1 MVFLFNIFYQ
11 LGDSLAFLLLAAIGL
26 AVIFGMMKIINL
38 AHGEFITVG
47 AYGTVVSGKVFNLP
61 LPIAMAFGVIVTIIF
76 GLILEKYIIRYL
88 YGRPLDSVVAT
99 WGISLI
105 VSQSFLVIFGPSY
118 EGLQTPMGNFQLGE
132 FSYSEY
138 RIFLIFF
145 ALFLL
150 FLLYYLFMKTSF
162 GTLARATIE
171 NPSISS
177 SMGVDV
183 KNIYTTTF
191 AIGAGLAGVTGALYA
206 PTMTIVPSIG
216 QAFIVSAFI
225 TVVTAGASP
234 FVGLVPAAAFLGT
247 VQTSVT
253 FFYKSTFGLIAILCS
268 VILIIRYLPN
278 GFSGLIL
285 KKKSK

>member
-11 LGDSLAFLLLAAIGL
+11 FGDSLAFLLLAAIGL

-76 GLILEKYIIRYL
+76 GLILEKLVIRHL

-105 VSQSFLVIFGPSY
+105 ISQSFLVIFGPSY
-118 EGLQTPMGNFQLGE
+118 EGLQTPMGNFKLGDY
-132 FSYSEY
+132 SYSEY

-145 ALFLL
+145 SVSLL
-150 FLLYYLFMKTSF
+150 ALLYILFMKTSF
-162 GTLARATIE
+162 GALARATIE
-171 NPSISS
+171 KPEIAS
-177 SMGVDV
+177 SMGVNV
-183 KNIYTTTF
+183 KNVYSVTF

-234 FVGLVPAAAFLGT
+234 FIGLVPAAAFLST

-253 FFYKSTFGLIAILCS
+253 FFYKATIGIIALLFS
-268 VILIIRYLPN
+268 VIIIIRFLPK
-278 GFSGLIL
+278 GFSGLI
-285 KKKSK
+285 SKEK

>member
-1 MVFLFNIFYQ
+1 MILLFNIIYQ
-11 LGDSLAFLLLAAIGL
+11 FGDALSFLLLSAIGL

-47 AYGTVVSGKVFNLP
+47 AYATVISGKVLHLP
-61 LPIAMAFGVIVTIIF
+61 LPIAMAAGVLVTILF
-76 GLILEKYIIRYL
+76 GLILEKLVIRHL

-105 VSQSFLVIFGPSY
+105 ISQSFLVIFGPSY
-118 EGLQTPMGNFQLGE
+118 EGLQTPMGNFKLWDY
-132 FSYSEY
+132 SYSEY

-145 ALFLL
+145 SVSLL
-150 FLLYYLFMKTSF
+150 ALLYILFMRTSF
-162 GTLARATIE
+162 GALARATIE
-171 NPSISS
+171 KPEIAS
-177 SMGVDV
+177 SMGVNV
-183 KNIYTTTF
+183 KNVYSVTF

-206 PTMTIVPSIG
+206 PTMTIVPSIR

-234 FVGLVPAAAFLGT
+234 FIGLVPAAAFLST

-253 FFYKSTFGLIAILCS
+253 FFYKATIGIIALLFS
-268 VILIIRYLPN
+268 VIIIIRFLPK
-278 GFSGLIL
+278 GFSGLI
-285 KKKSK
+285 SKEK

>member
-1 MVFLFNIFYQ
+1 MLFNIVYQ
-11 LGDSLAFLLLAAIGL
+11 FGDALSFLLLSAIGL

-47 AYGTVVSGKVFNLP
+47 AYATVISGKVLHLP
-61 LPIAMAFGVIVTIIF
+61 LPVAMAAGVLVTILF
-76 GLILEKYIIRYL
+76 GLILEKLVISHL

-105 VSQSFLVIFGPSY
+105 ISQSFLVIFGPSY
-118 EGLQTPMGNFQLGE
+118 EGLQTPMGNFKLGDY
-132 FSYSEY
+132 SYSEY

-145 ALFLL
+145 SISLL
-150 FLLYYLFMKTSF
+150 ALLYILFMKTSF
-162 GTLARATIE
+162 GALARATIE
-171 NPSISS
+171 KPEIAS
-177 SMGVDV
+177 SMGVNV
-183 KNIYTTTF
+183 KNVYSVTF

-234 FVGLVPAAAFLGT
+234 FIGLVPAAAFLST

-253 FFYKSTFGLIAILCS
+253 FFYKATIGIIALLFS
-268 VILIIRYLPN
+268 VIIIIRFLPK
-278 GFSGLIL
+278 GFSGLI
-285 KKKSK
+285 SKEK

>member
-1 MVFLFNIFYQ
+1 MILLFNIIYQ
-11 LGDSLAFLLLAAIGL
+11 FGDALSFLLLSAIGL

-47 AYGTVVSGKVFNLP
+47 AYATVISGKVLHLP
-61 LPIAMAFGVIVTIIF
+61 LPIAMAAGVLVTILF
-76 GLILEKYIIRYL
+76 GLILEKLVIRHL

-105 VSQSFLVIFGPSY
+105 ISQSFLVIFGPSY
-118 EGLQTPMGNFQLGE
+118 EGLQTPMGNFKLGDY
-132 FSYSEY
+132 SYSEY

-145 ALFLL
+145 SVSLL
-150 FLLYYLFMKTSF
+150 ALLYILFMKTSF
-162 GTLARATIE
+162 GALARATIE
-171 NPSISS
+171 KPEIAS
-177 SMGVDV
+177 SMGVNV
-183 KNIYTTTF
+183 KNVYSVTF

-206 PTMTIVPSIG
+206 TTMTIVPSIG

-234 FVGLVPAAAFLGT
+234 FIGLVPAAAFLST

-253 FFYKSTFGLIAILCS
+253 FFYKATIGIIALLFS
-268 VILIIRYLPN
+268 VIIIIRFLPK
-278 GFSGLIL
+278 GFSGLI
-285 KKKSK
+285 SKEK

>member
-1 MVFLFNIFYQ
+1 MILLFNIIYQ
-11 LGDSLAFLLLAAIGL
+11 FGDALSFLLLSAIGL

-47 AYGTVVSGKVFNLP
+47 AYATVISGKVLHLP
-61 LPIAMAFGVIVTIIF
+61 LPIAMAAGVLVTILF
-76 GLILEKYIIRYL
+76 GLILEKLVIRHL

-105 VSQSFLVIFGPSY
+105 ISQSFLVIFGPSY
-118 EGLQTPMGNFQLGE
+118 EGLQTPMGNFKLGDY
-132 FSYSEY
+132 SYSEY

-145 ALFLL
+145 SVSLL
-150 FLLYYLFMKTSF
+150 ALLYILFMKTSF
-162 GTLARATIE
+162 GALARATIE
-171 NPSISS
+171 KPEIAS
-177 SMGVDV
+177 SMGVNV
-183 KNIYTTTF
+183 KNVYSVTF

-234 FVGLVPAAAFLGT
+234 FIGLVPAAAFLST

-253 FFYKSTFGLIAILCS
+253 FFYKATIGIIALLFS
-268 VILIIRYLPN
+268 VIIIIRFLHK
-278 GFSGLIL
+278 GFSGLI
-285 KKKSK
+285 SKEK

>member
-1 MVFLFNIFYQ
+1 MLFNIVYQ
-11 LGDSLAFLLLAAIGL
+11 FGDALAFLLLSAIGL

-47 AYGTVVSGKVFNLP
+47 AYGTVVSGKIFNLP
-61 LPIAMAFGVIVTIIF
+61 LPIAMSAGVLITIIF
-76 GLILEKYIIRYL
+76 GLVLEKLIIRYL

-105 VSQSFLVIFGPSY
+105 VSQSFLVIFGPSF
-118 EGLQTPMGNFQLGE
+118 EGLQTPMGNFKLGDY
-132 FSYSEY
+132 SYSEY
-138 RIFLIFF
+138 RVFLIFF
-145 ALFLL
+145 SFSLL
-150 FLLYYLFMKTSF
+150 GLLYILFMKTSF

-171 NPSISS
+171 KPETASA
-177 SMGVDV
+177 MGV
-183 KNIYTTTF
+183 NISNVYSTTF
-191 AIGAGLAGVTGALYA
+191 AIGAGLAGITGALYA

-234 FVGLVPAAAFLGT
+234 FIGLIPAASFLSV

-253 FFYKSTFGLIAILCS
+253 FFYKATIGIIALLFA
-268 VILIIRYLPN
+268 VILIIRFLPK
-278 GFSGLIL
+278 GFSGLIT
-285 KKKSK
+285 KQK

>member
-1 MVFLFNIFYQ
+1 MLFNIVYQ
-11 LGDSLAFLLLAAIGL
+11 FGDALSFLLLSAIGL

-47 AYGTVVSGKVFNLP
+47 AYGTVVSGKVFSLP
-61 LPIAMAFGVIVTIIF
+61 LPVAMAFGVLVTIIF
-76 GLILEKYIIRYL
+76 GLILEKLIIRHL

-105 VSQSFLVIFGPSY
+105 VSQSFLIIFGSSY
-118 EGLQTPMGNFQLGE
+118 EGLQTPMGNFKLGDY
-132 FSYSEY
+132 SYSEY
-138 RIFLIFF
+138 RVFLIIFS
-145 ALFLL
+145 LL
-150 FLLYYLFMKTSF
+150 LLALLYILFMKTSF

-171 NPSISS
+171 KPEMASA
-177 SMGVDV
+177 MGVNV
-183 KNIYTTTF
+183 NNVYSATF

-234 FVGLVPAAAFLGT
+234 FIGLVPAAAFLST
-247 VQTSVT
+247 IQTSVT
-253 FFYKSTFGLIAILCS
+253 FFYKTTIGIVALLSS
-268 VILIIRYLPN
+268 VILIIRFLPK
-278 GFSGLIL
+278 GFSGLMER
-285 KKKSK
+285 KK

>member
-1 MVFLFNIFYQ
+1 MITLFNIVYQ
-11 LGDSLAFLLLAAIGL
+11 FGDVLAFLLLSAIGL

-47 AYGTVVSGKVFNLP
+47 AYGTVVSGKVFHLP
-61 LPIAMAFGVIVTIIF
+61 LPVAMAFGVLVTIIF
-76 GLILEKYIIRYL
+76 GLILEKFIIRYL

-118 EGLQTPMGNFQLGE
+118 EGLQTPMGNFRLGE

-138 RIFLIFF
+138 RVFLI
-145 ALFLL
+145 LFSLSLL
-150 FLLYYLFMKTSF
+150 ASLYLLFMKTNF
-162 GTLARATIE
+162 GALARATIE
-171 NPSISS
+171 RPDIAST
-177 SMGVDV
+177 MGVNV
-183 KNIYTTTF
+183 KNVYSVTF
-191 AIGAGLAGVTGALYA
+191 AIGAGLAGITGALYA

-225 TVVTAGASP
+225 TVVTAGAAP
-234 FVGLVPAAAFLGT
+234 FIGLVPAAAFLST

-253 FFYKSTFGLIAILCS
+253 FFYRATIGLIAILFA
-268 VILIIRYLPN
+268 VILIIRFLPK
-278 GFSGLIL
+278 GFSGIIS
-285 KKKSK
+285 KSK

>member
-1 MVFLFNIFYQ
+1 MLFNIVYQ
-11 LGDSLAFLLLAAIGL
+11 FGDALSFLLLSAIGL

-47 AYGTVVSGKVFNLP
+47 AYATVISGKVLHLP
-61 LPIAMAFGVIVTIIF
+61 LPVAMAAGVLVTILF
-76 GLILEKYIIRYL
+76 GLILEKLVIRHL

-118 EGLQTPMGNFQLGE
+118 EGLQTPMGNFKLGDY
-132 FSYSEY
+132 SYSEY

-145 ALFLL
+145 SISLL
-150 FLLYYLFMKTSF
+150 ALLYILFMKTSF
-162 GTLARATIE
+162 GALARATIE
-171 NPSISS
+171 KPEIAS
-177 SMGVDV
+177 SMGVNV
-183 KNIYTTTF
+183 KNVYSVTF

-234 FVGLVPAAAFLGT
+234 FIGLVPAAAFLST

-253 FFYKSTFGLIAILCS
+253 FFYKATIGIIALLFS
-268 VILIIRYLPN
+268 VIIIIRFLPK
-278 GFSGLIL
+278 GFSGLI
-285 KKKSK
+285 SKEK

>member
-1 MVFLFNIFYQ
+1 MLFNIVYQ
-11 LGDSLAFLLLAAIGL
+11 FGDALSFLLLSAIGL

-47 AYGTVVSGKVFNLP
+47 AYGTVVSGKVFSLP
-61 LPIAMAFGVIVTIIF
+61 LPVAMAFGVLVTIIF
-76 GLILEKYIIRYL
+76 GLILEKLIIRHL

-105 VSQSFLVIFGPSY
+105 VSQSFLIIFGPSY
-118 EGLQTPMGNFQLGE
+118 EGLQTPMGNFKLGDY
-132 FSYSEY
+132 SYSEY
-138 RIFLIFF
+138 RVFLIIFS
-145 ALFLL
+145 LL
-150 FLLYYLFMKTSF
+150 LLALLYILFMKTSF

-171 NPSISS
+171 KPEMASA
-177 SMGVDV
+177 MGVNV
-183 KNIYTTTF
+183 NNVYSATF

-234 FVGLVPAAAFLGT
+234 FIGLVPAAAFLST
-247 VQTSVT
+247 IQTSVT
-253 FFYKSTFGLIAILCS
+253 FFYKTTIGIVALLSS
-268 VILIIRYLPN
+268 VILIIRFLPK
-278 GFSGLIL
+278 GFSGLMER
-285 KKKSK
+285 KK

>member
-1 MVFLFNIFYQ
+1 MLFNIVYQ
-11 LGDSLAFLLLAAIGL
+11 FGDALSFLLLSAIGL

-47 AYGTVVSGKVFNLP
+47 AYGTVVSGKVFSLP
-61 LPIAMAFGVIVTIIF
+61 LPVAMAFGVLVTIIF
-76 GLILEKYIIRYL
+76 GLILEKLIIRHL

-105 VSQSFLVIFGPSY
+105 VSQSFLIIFGPSY
-118 EGLQTPMGNFQLGE
+118 EGLQTPMGNFKLGDY
-132 FSYSEY
+132 SYSEY
-138 RIFLIFF
+138 RVFLIMFS
-145 ALFLL
+145 LL
-150 FLLYYLFMKTSF
+150 LLALLYILFMKTSF

-171 NPSISS
+171 KPEMASA
-177 SMGVDV
+177 MGVNV
-183 KNIYTTTF
+183 NNVYSATF

-234 FVGLVPAAAFLGT
+234 FIGLVPAAAFLST
-247 VQTSVT
+247 IQTSVT
-253 FFYKSTFGLIAILCS
+253 FFYKTTIGIVALLSS
-268 VILIIRYLPN
+268 VILIIRFLPK
-278 GFSGLIL
+278 GFSGLMER
-285 KKKSK
+285 KK

>member
-1 MVFLFNIFYQ
+1 MIMLFNIVYQ
-11 LGDSLAFLLLAAIGL
+11 FGDALSFLLLSAIGL

-47 AYGTVVSGKVFNLP
+47 AYGTVVSGKVLHLP
-61 LPIAMAFGVIVTIIF
+61 LPIAMAFGVLVTIIF
-76 GLILEKYIIRYL
+76 GLILEKLIIRHL

-118 EGLQTPMGNFQLGE
+118 EGLQTPMGNFKLGDY
-132 FSYSEY
+132 SYSEY
-138 RIFLIFF
+138 RVFLIFF
-145 ALFLL
+145 SLSLL
-150 FLLYYLFMKTSF
+150 ALLYILFMKTSF

-171 NPSISS
+171 KPEIAS
-177 SMGVDV
+177 SMGVNV
-183 KNIYTTTF
+183 NSIYSITF

-225 TVVTAGASP
+225 TVVSAGASP
-234 FVGLVPAAAFLGT
+234 FIGLVPAAAFLST

-253 FFYKSTFGLIAILCS
+253 FFYKATIGIIALLFS
-268 VILIIRYLPN
+268 VIIIIRFLPK
-278 GFSGLIL
+278 GFSGLI
-285 KKKSK
+285 SKQK

>member
-1 MVFLFNIFYQ
+1 MLFNIVYQ
-11 LGDSLAFLLLAAIGL
+11 FGDALSFLLLSAIGL

-47 AYGTVVSGKVFNLP
+47 AYATVISGKVLHLP
-61 LPIAMAFGVIVTIIF
+61 LPVAMAAGVLVTILF
-76 GLILEKYIIRYL
+76 GLILEKLVIRHL

-118 EGLQTPMGNFQLGE
+118 EGLQTPMGNFKLGDY
-132 FSYSEY
+132 SYSEY

-145 ALFLL
+145 SISLL
-150 FLLYYLFMKTSF
+150 VLLYILFMKTSF
-162 GTLARATIE
+162 GALARATIE
-171 NPSISS
+171 KPEIAS
-177 SMGVDV
+177 SMGVNV
-183 KNIYTTTF
+183 KNVYSVTF

-234 FVGLVPAAAFLGT
+234 FIGLVPAAAFLST

-253 FFYKSTFGLIAILCS
+253 FFYKATIGIIALLFS
-268 VILIIRYLPN
+268 VIIIIRFLPK
-278 GFSGLIL
+278 GFSGLI
-285 KKKSK
+285 SKEK

>member
-1 MVFLFNIFYQ
+1 MIMLFNIVYQ
-11 LGDSLAFLLLAAIGL
+11 FGDALSFLLLSAIGL

-47 AYGTVVSGKVFNLP
+47 AYGTVVSGKILHLP
-61 LPIAMAFGVIVTIIF
+61 LPIAMAFGVLVTILF
-76 GLILEKYIIRYL
+76 GLILEKLIIRHL

-118 EGLQTPMGNFQLGE
+118 EGLQTPMGNFKLGDY
-132 FSYSEY
+132 SYSEY
-138 RIFLIFF
+138 RVFLIFF
-145 ALFLL
+145 SLSLL
-150 FLLYYLFMKTSF
+150 FFLYILFMKTSF
-162 GTLARATIE
+162 GALARATIE
-171 NPSISS
+171 KPEIAS
-177 SMGVDV
+177 SMGVNV
-183 KNIYTTTF
+183 NNIYSITF

-225 TVVTAGASP
+225 TVVSAGASP
-234 FVGLVPAAAFLGT
+234 FIGLVPAAAFLST

-253 FFYKSTFGLIAILCS
+253 FFYKATIGIIALLFS
-268 VILIIRYLPN
+268 VIIIIRFLPK
-278 GFSGLIL
+278 GFSGLI
-285 KKKSK
+285 SKQK

>member
-1 MVFLFNIFYQ
+1 MILLFNIIYQ
-11 LGDSLAFLLLAAIGL
+11 FGDALSFLLLSAIGL

-47 AYGTVVSGKVFNLP
+47 AYATVISGKVLHLP
-61 LPIAMAFGVIVTIIF
+61 LPIAMAAGVLVTILF
-76 GLILEKYIIRYL
+76 GLILEKLVIRHL

-105 VSQSFLVIFGPSY
+105 ISQSFLVIFGPSY
-118 EGLQTPMGNFQLGE
+118 EGLQTPMGNFKLGDY
-132 FSYSEY
+132 SYSEY

-145 ALFLL
+145 SISLL
-150 FLLYYLFMKTSF
+150 ALLYILFMKTSF
-162 GTLARATIE
+162 GALARATIE
-171 NPSISS
+171 KPEIAS
-177 SMGVDV
+177 SMGVNV
-183 KNIYTTTF
+183 KNVYSVTF

-206 PTMTIVPSIG
+206 PTMTIVQSIG

-234 FVGLVPAAAFLGT
+234 FIGLVPAAAFLST

-253 FFYKSTFGLIAILCS
+253 FFYKATIGIIALLFS
-268 VILIIRYLPN
+268 VIIIIRFLPK
-278 GFSGLIL
+278 GFSGLI
-285 KKKSK
+285 SKEK

>member
-1 MVFLFNIFYQ
+1 MIMLFNIVYQ
-11 LGDSLAFLLLAAIGL
+11 FGDALAFLLLSAIGL

-61 LPIAMAFGVIVTIIF
+61 LPIAMAAGVIITIIF
-76 GLILEKYIIRYL
+76 GLILEKLIIRYL

-118 EGLQTPMGNFQLGE
+118 EGLQTPLGNFKLGDY
-132 FSYSEY
+132 SYAEY
-138 RIFLIFF
+138 RIFLILF
-145 ALFLL
+145 AFLL
-150 FLLYYLFMKTSF
+150 LGLLYILFMKTSF

-171 NPSISS
+171 KPEIAS
-177 SMGVDV
+177 SMGV
-183 KNIYTTTF
+183 NISNVYSTTF
-191 AIGAGLAGVTGALYA
+191 AIGAGLAGITGALYA

-234 FVGLVPAAAFLGT
+234 FIGLIPAASFLST

-253 FFYKSTFGLIAILCS
+253 FFYKATIGIIALLFS
-268 VILIIRYLPN
+268 VILIIRFLPK
-278 GFSGLIL
+278 GFSGLIT
-285 KKKSK
+285 KQK

>member
-1 MVFLFNIFYQ
+1 MILLFNIIYQ
-11 LGDSLAFLLLAAIGL
+11 FGGALSFLLLSAIGL

-47 AYGTVVSGKVFNLP
+47 AYATVISGKVLHLP
-61 LPIAMAFGVIVTIIF
+61 LPIAMAAGVLVTILF
-76 GLILEKYIIRYL
+76 GLILEKLVIRHL
-88 YGRPLDSVVAT
+88 YGRPLDWVVAT

-105 VSQSFLVIFGPSY
+105 ISQSFLVIFGPSY
-118 EGLQTPMGNFQLGE
+118 EGLQTPMGNFKLGDY
-132 FSYSEY
+132 SYSEY

-145 ALFLL
+145 SVSLL
-150 FLLYYLFMKTSF
+150 ALLYILFMKTSF
-162 GTLARATIE
+162 GALARATIE
-171 NPSISS
+171 KPEIAS
-177 SMGVDV
+177 SMGVNV
-183 KNIYTTTF
+183 KNVYSVTF

-234 FVGLVPAAAFLGT
+234 FIGLVPAAAFLST

-253 FFYKSTFGLIAILCS
+253 FFYKATIGIIALLFS
-268 VILIIRYLPN
+268 VIIIIRFLPK
-278 GFSGLIL
+278 GFSRLI
-285 KKKSK
+285 SKEK

>member
-1 MVFLFNIFYQ
+1 MILLFNIVYQ
-11 LGDSLAFLLLAAIGL
+11 FGDALSFLLLSAIGL

-47 AYGTVVSGKVFNLP
+47 AYATVISGKVLHLP
-61 LPIAMAFGVIVTIIF
+61 LPIAMAAGVLVTILF
-76 GLILEKYIIRYL
+76 GLILEKLVIRHL

-105 VSQSFLVIFGPSY
+105 ISQSFLVIFGPSY
-118 EGLQTPMGNFQLGE
+118 EGLQTPMGNFKLGDY
-132 FSYSEY
+132 SYSEY

-145 ALFLL
+145 SISLL
-150 FLLYYLFMKTSF
+150 ALLYILFMKTSF
-162 GTLARATIE
+162 GALARATIE
-171 NPSISS
+171 KPEIAS
-177 SMGVDV
+177 SMGVNV
-183 KNIYTTTF
+183 KNVYSVTF

-234 FVGLVPAAAFLGT
+234 FIGLVPAAAFLST

-253 FFYKSTFGLIAILCS
+253 FFYKATIGIIALLFS
-268 VILIIRYLPN
+268 VIIIIRFLPK
-278 GFSGLIL
+278 GFSGLI
-285 KKKSK
+285 SKEK

>member
-1 MVFLFNIFYQ
+1 MILLFNIIYQ
-11 LGDSLAFLLLAAIGL
+11 FGDALSFLLLSAIGL

-47 AYGTVVSGKVFNLP
+47 AYATVISGKVLHLP
-61 LPIAMAFGVIVTIIF
+61 LPVAMAAGVLVTILF
-76 GLILEKYIIRYL
+76 GLILEKLVIRHL

-105 VSQSFLVIFGPSY
+105 ISQSFLVIFGPSY
-118 EGLQTPMGNFQLGE
+118 EGLQTPMGNFKLGDY
-132 FSYSEY
+132 SYSEY

-145 ALFLL
+145 SISLL
-150 FLLYYLFMKTSF
+150 ALLYILFMKTSF
-162 GTLARATIE
+162 GALARATIE
-171 NPSISS
+171 KPEIAS
-177 SMGVDV
+177 SMGVNV
-183 KNIYTTTF
+183 KNVYSVTF

-234 FVGLVPAAAFLGT
+234 FIGLVPAAAFLST

-253 FFYKSTFGLIAILCS
+253 FFYKATIGIIALLFS
-268 VILIIRYLPN
+268 VIIIIRFLPK
-278 GFSGLIL
+278 GFSGLI
-285 KKKSK
+285 SKEK

>member
-1 MVFLFNIFYQ
+1 MILLFNIIYQ
-11 LGDSLAFLLLAAIGL
+11 FGDALSFLLLSAIGL

-47 AYGTVVSGKVFNLP
+47 AYATVISGKVLHLP
-61 LPIAMAFGVIVTIIF
+61 LPIAMAAGVLVTILF
-76 GLILEKYIIRYL
+76 GLILEKLVIRHL

-105 VSQSFLVIFGPSY
+105 ISQSFLVIFGPSY
-118 EGLQTPMGNFQLGE
+118 EGLQTPMGNFKLGDY
-132 FSYSEY
+132 SYSEY

-145 ALFLL
+145 SVSLL
-150 FLLYYLFMKTSF
+150 ALLYILFMKTSF
-162 GTLARATIE
+162 GALARATIE
-171 NPSISS
+171 KPEIAS
-177 SMGVDV
+177 SMGVNV
-183 KNIYTTTF
+183 KNVYSVTF

-216 QAFIVSAFI
+216 QAFIVRAFI

-234 FVGLVPAAAFLGT
+234 FIGLVPAAAFLST

-253 FFYKSTFGLIAILCS
+253 FFYKATIGIIALLFS
-268 VILIIRYLPN
+268 VIIIIRFLPK
-278 GFSGLIL
+278 GFSGLI
-285 KKKSK
+285 SKEK

>member
-1 MVFLFNIFYQ
+1 MILLFNIIYQ
-11 LGDSLAFLLLAAIGL
+11 FGDALSFLLLSAIGL

-47 AYGTVVSGKVFNLP
+47 AYATVISGKVLHLP
-61 LPIAMAFGVIVTIIF
+61 LTIAMAAGVLVTILF
-76 GLILEKYIIRYL
+76 GLILEKLVIRHL

-105 VSQSFLVIFGPSY
+105 ISQSFLVIFGPSY
-118 EGLQTPMGNFQLGE
+118 EGLQTPMGNFKLGDY
-132 FSYSEY
+132 SYSEY

-145 ALFLL
+145 SISLL
-150 FLLYYLFMKTSF
+150 ALLYILFMKTSF
-162 GTLARATIE
+162 GALARATIE
-171 NPSISS
+171 KPEIAS
-177 SMGVDV
+177 SMGVNV
-183 KNIYTTTF
+183 KNVYSVTF

-234 FVGLVPAAAFLGT
+234 FIGLVPAAAFLST

-253 FFYKSTFGLIAILCS
+253 FFYKATIGIIALLFS
-268 VILIIRYLPN
+268 VIIIIRFLPK
-278 GFSGLIL
+278 GFSGLI
-285 KKKSK
+285 SKEK

>member
-1 MVFLFNIFYQ
+1 MIMLFNMAYQ
-11 LGDSLAFLLLAAIGL
+11 FGDALSFLLLSAIGL

-47 AYGTVVSGKVFNLP
+47 AYGTVISGKVLHLP
-61 LPIAMAFGVIVTIIF
+61 LPIAMAVGVLVTILF
-76 GLILEKYIIRYL
+76 GLILEKLIIRHL

-118 EGLQTPMGNFQLGE
+118 EGLQTPMGNFKLGDY
-132 FSYSEY
+132 SYSEY

-145 ALFLL
+145 SISLL
-150 FLLYYLFMKTSF
+150 ALLYILFMKTSF
-162 GTLARATIE
+162 GALARATIE
-171 NPSISS
+171 KPEIAS
-177 SMGVDV
+177 SMGVNV
-183 KNIYTTTF
+183 KNVYSVTF

-234 FVGLVPAAAFLGT
+234 FIGLVPAAAFLST

-253 FFYKSTFGLIAILCS
+253 FFYKATIGIIALLFS
-268 VILIIRYLPN
+268 VIIIIRFLPK
-278 GFSGLIL
+278 GFSGLI
-285 KKKSK
+285 SKEK

>member
-1 MVFLFNIFYQ
+1 MILLFNIIYQ
-11 LGDSLAFLLLAAIGL
+11 FGDALSFLLLSAIGL

-47 AYGTVVSGKVFNLP
+47 AYATVISGKVLHLP
-61 LPIAMAFGVIVTIIF
+61 LPIAMAAGVLVTILF
-76 GLILEKYIIRYL
+76 GLILEKLVIRHL

-105 VSQSFLVIFGPSY
+105 ISQYFLVIFGPSY
-118 EGLQTPMGNFQLGE
+118 EGLQTPMGNFKLGDY
-132 FSYSEY
+132 SYSEY

-145 ALFLL
+145 SISLL
-150 FLLYYLFMKTSF
+150 ALLYILFMKTSF
-162 GTLARATIE
+162 GALARATIE
-171 NPSISS
+171 KPEIAS
-177 SMGVDV
+177 SMGVNV
-183 KNIYTTTF
+183 KNVYSVTF

-234 FVGLVPAAAFLGT
+234 FIGLVPAAAFLST

-253 FFYKSTFGLIAILCS
+253 FFYKATIGIIALLFS
-268 VILIIRYLPN
+268 VIIIIRFLPK
-278 GFSGLIL
+278 GFSGLI
-285 KKKSK
+285 SKEK

>member
-1 MVFLFNIFYQ
+1 MLFNMAYQ
-11 LGDSLAFLLLAAIGL
+11 FGDALSFLLLSAIGL

-47 AYGTVVSGKVFNLP
+47 AYGTVISGKVLHLP
-61 LPIAMAFGVIVTIIF
+61 LPIAMAVGVLVTILF
-76 GLILEKYIIRYL
+76 GLILEKLIIRHL

-118 EGLQTPMGNFQLGE
+118 EGLQTPMGNFKLGDY
-132 FSYSEY
+132 SYSEY

-145 ALFLL
+145 SIALLA
-150 FLLYYLFMKTSF
+150 LLYILFMKTSF
-162 GTLARATIE
+162 GALARATIE
-171 NPSISS
+171 KPEIAS
-177 SMGVDV
+177 SMGVNV
-183 KNIYTTTF
+183 KNVYSITF

-234 FVGLVPAAAFLGT
+234 FIGLVPAAAFLST

-253 FFYKSTFGLIAILCS
+253 FFYKATIGIIALLFS
-268 VILIIRYLPN
+268 VIIIIRFLPK
-278 GFSGLIL
+278 GFSGLI
-285 KKKSK
+285 SKEK

>member
-1 MVFLFNIFYQ
+1 MIMLFNIVYQ
-11 LGDSLAFLLLAAIGL
+11 FGDALSFLLLSAIGL

-47 AYGTVVSGKVFNLP
+47 AYGTVVSGKVFSLP
-61 LPIAMAFGVIVTIIF
+61 LPVAMAFGVLVTIIF
-76 GLILEKYIIRYL
+76 GLILEKLIIRHL

-105 VSQSFLVIFGPSY
+105 VSQSFLIIFGPSY
-118 EGLQTPMGNFQLGE
+118 EGLQTPMGNFKLGDY
-132 FSYSEY
+132 SYSEY
-138 RIFLIFF
+138 RVFLIIFS
-145 ALFLL
+145 LL
-150 FLLYYLFMKTSF
+150 LLALLYILFMKTSF

-171 NPSISS
+171 KPEMASA
-177 SMGVDV
+177 MGVNV
-183 KNIYTTTF
+183 NNVYSATF

-234 FVGLVPAAAFLGT
+234 FIGLVPAAAFLST
-247 VQTSVT
+247 IQTSVT
-253 FFYKSTFGLIAILCS
+253 FFYKTTIGIVALLSS
-268 VILIIRYLPN
+268 VILIIRFLPK
-278 GFSGLIL
+278 GFSGLMER
-285 KKKSK
+285 KK

>member
-1 MVFLFNIFYQ
+1 MILLFNIIYQ
-11 LGDSLAFLLLAAIGL
+11 FGDELSFLLLSAIGL

-47 AYGTVVSGKVFNLP
+47 AYATVISGKVLHLP
-61 LPIAMAFGVIVTIIF
+61 LPIAMAAGVLVTILF
-76 GLILEKYIIRYL
+76 GLILEKLVIRHL
-88 YGRPLDSVVAT
+88 YGRPLDSVVET

-105 VSQSFLVIFGPSY
+105 ISQSFLVIFGPSY
-118 EGLQTPMGNFQLGE
+118 EGLQTPMGNFKLGDY
-132 FSYSEY
+132 SYSEY

-145 ALFLL
+145 SISLL
-150 FLLYYLFMKTSF
+150 ALLYILFMKTSF
-162 GTLARATIE
+162 GALARATIE
-171 NPSISS
+171 KPEIAS
-177 SMGVDV
+177 SMGVNV
-183 KNIYTTTF
+183 KNVYSVTF

-234 FVGLVPAAAFLGT
+234 FIGLVPAAAFLST

-253 FFYKSTFGLIAILCS
+253 FFYKATIGIIALLFS
-268 VILIIRYLPN
+268 VIIIIRFLPK
-278 GFSGLIL
+278 GFSGLI
-285 KKKSK
+285 SKEK